1 MSVYIGLRDLASFY
15 ASLNICGGTFENLD
29 SRLTTVKD
37 DIFLLTFAGQDYA
50 VSKERAEQFIAEV
63 ISKSTGSH
71 PGSFPMKPALSGS
84 GTVAV
89 VEIPDG
95 DEKKHYDF
103 DADLL
108 SQMLTALKDECGSPL
123 DKRGLINYC
132 YPNPSL
138 PEDFDLKTIYHQ
150 IYCAPEYTPQAVVRT
165 MFPDTE
171 TSRLWTF
178 GDEHFVVI
186 REGLYENKYKVP
198 DSLIPDIKDKVRE
211 LCKDPAEAYVEPGK
225 WESYI
230 QFGKTKERI
239 FTDPGKTLELLNYIA
254 SNSEFISTSQIDT
267 SKYYPYNS
275 PPANAFGM
283 MGIMGMM
290 SMAQQ
295 QAANTNS
302 NHMEETAAASAPG
315 TWNCKAC
322 GKQGNMAQF
331 CPECGAKKPDG
342 WKCPMCGAS
351 NTGKFCMECG
361 SVGPDF

>member
-15 ASLNICGGTFENLD
+15 ASLNMCGGTFENLD

-37 DIFLLTFAGQDYA
+37 DIYLLTFAGQDYA

-150 IYCAPEYTPQAVVRT
+150 IYCGPDNTPTSVVRT
-165 MFPDTE
+165 VFPDTE
-171 TSRLWTF
+171 TS
-178 GDEHFVVI
+178 HFWILDDKAHVVI
-186 REGLYENKYKVP
+186 REGNNENKYNVP
-198 DSLIPDIKDKVRE
+198 DDLIPEIKDKVRE
-211 LCKDPAEAYVEPGK
+211 LCKEPAEAYVDPGN

-230 QFGKTKERI
+230 TFGKTKERI
-239 FTDPGKTLELLNYIA
+239 FTDPDRTLELLKYIA
-254 SNSEFISTSQIDT
+254 SKSVFDSTEQIDKN
-267 SKYYPYNS
+267 KYYSFNPN
-275 PPANAFGM
+275 PNLGFGM
-283 MGIMGMM
+283 MGFMNGFPMNQTA
-290 SMAQQ
+290 SPAP
-295 QAANTNS
+295 QAAPQP
-302 NHMEETAAASAPG
+302 AAVSD
-315 TWNCKAC
+315 
-322 GKQGNMAQF
+322 
-331 CPECGAKKPDG
+331 PDS
-342 WKCPMCGAS
+342 WDCIMCGGKG
-351 NTGKFCMECG
+351 NRGKFCTECG
-361 SVGPDF
+361 SPRPTNG